1 MDAARE
7 ARGRRIAA
15 LRRALARRGFDG
27 LLVAGYGSRRYLSGY
42 QARDMGLTES
52 AGLLFIPRRGRPF
65 LLTDSRYELAAR
77 EEAPDF
83 EVLIYRSGLLK
94 ILRPLLHDLGVRR
107 FAFESAWLS
116 HAAALRLIEGC
127 AAEDIRAEAAS
138 GLVERLRRVKDETEL
153 AAIRR
158 SVQLNEEVF
167 AAFMDRFEPG
177 MTERAA
183 ARMIENLMLEMG
195 AECPGFPTIVAA
207 GENGAKPHAEPSER
221 RIERG
226 EPVVIDM
233 GLVLDGYCS
242 DMTRTVVLGR
252 ADEKILEH
260 IRLVRRAQKAAI
272 AAVSAGVEACAV
284 DRAARR
290 IIRDAGHGDHF
301 GHATGHGVGIEVH
314 EAPSLNSR
322 SHLRL
327 RRNMVVTVEPGVYI
341 PGRAGVRLENM
352 VVVTENGCEILNRDT
367 TFLDP

>member
-1 MDAARE
+1 MTPARE
-7 ARGRRIAA
+7 KRLAA

-27 LLVAGYGSRRYLSGY
+27 LLVAGYANRRYLSGFR
-42 QARDMGLTES
+42 ARDMGLGES
-52 AGLLFIPRRGRPF
+52 AGLLFIPRRGGPF
-65 LLTDSRYELAAR
+65 LLTDSRYELAAG

-94 ILRPLLHDLGVRR
+94 ILRPLLRDLGVRR

-127 AAEDIRAEAAS
+127 AAEGVRAEAAS
-138 GLVERLRRVKDETEL
+138 GLVERLRRVKDESEL

-158 SVQLNEEVF
+158 SVRLNEEVF
-167 AAFMDRFEPG
+167 AAFMERFEPG

-183 ARMIENLMLEMG
+183 ARMIENLMIGMG
-195 AECPGFPTIVAA
+195 AECPSFPTIVAA

-233 GLVLDGYCS
+233 GLVLGGYCS

-252 ADEKILEH
+252 VNPEMREH

-272 AAVSAGVEACAV
+272 AAVCAGVEACAV

-301 GHATGHGVGIEVH
+301 GHATGHGVGLDVH

-352 VVVTENGCEILNRDT
+352 VVVTEKGCEVLNRDT
-367 TFLDP
+367 TFLDL